1 MKKQIN
7 ANMGKFLEVFSPAY
21 SIAKGKGPIGKNLG
35 KIGKA
40 GLGGIA
46 GMLAAEKMKDRK
58 KKKAGSEAMQANQM
72 QGMARMKA
80 GGAMKRKRPIDGIC
94 RKGKTK
100 GRMV

>member
-7 ANMGKFLEVFSPAY
+7 ANMGKFLETFSPAY
-21 SIAKGKGPIGKNLG
+21 SIAKGKGPIGESLG
-35 KIGKA
+35 KLGKV

-46 GMLAAEKMKDRK
+46 GMAAAEKMKDK
-58 KKKAGSEAMQANQM
+58 DKKKAGSQAMQANQM
-72 QGMARMKA
+72 QGMAKMKS

-94 RKGKTK
+94 TKGKTK